1 MHRNKQGC
9 RATVASAFS
18 VAISCIFWI
27 VFILE
32 HVKII
37 FTTVYNVDSL
47 DWKDY
52 GVNDILTRVVESDKL
67 NNGAIILMHN
77 GAKYTADALEAV
89 ITGLQDKGYEIVP
102 ISQLIYKDKYH
113 MKADGTQV
121 SGE

>member
-1 MHRNKQGC
+1 MLHML
-9 RATVASAFS
+9 TF
-18 VAISCIFWI
+18 
-27 VFILE
+27 
-32 HVKII
+32 
-37 FTTVYNVDSL
+37 VYSEDSL

-52 GVNDILTRVVESDKL
+52 GVDDIVNRVVESEKL

-77 GAKYTADALEAV
+77 GAKYTADALDTV
-89 ITGLQDKGYEIVP
+89 ITGLQEEGYELVP